1 MTKTKKRN
9 IIILTI
15 LILLITCTAYII
27 HNRNTTKE
35 RAAEVAIKHMKTE
48 ENIDVTV
55 TKVEIQH
62 MMREGFIDIKGHTK
76 NDKNRKFHVTINKT
90 QNYSVMG
97 WGLDDPK

>member
-1 MTKTKKRN
+1 MTKAPKRN

-15 LILLITCTAYII
+15 LILIVGFTSYII
-27 HNRNTTKE
+27 HDRNTTKE
-35 RAAEVAIKHMKTE
+35 IATEVAIKHMKTK

-62 MMREGFIDIKGHTK
+62 MMRAGFIDVEGHTK

-90 QNYSVMG
+90 QNYLVMG